1 MVIFKD
7 VDFEFNPCK
16 LLVKEYLW
24 LLLIAYS
31 EDFQSLAN
39 TLLNLQEVFAYQSVT
54 KSSTT

>member
-39 TLLNLQEVFAYQSVT
+39 TLLNL
-54 KSSTT
+54 